1 MIINIIFIYTLL
13 NFLVLK
19 FNKGIVMRKTKFIAI
34 CLSVCVANSLFG
46 AEHKDNN
53 ETKLDGIVVSASEIL
68 KQNVSEGKFKEKLK
82 AKVVFLSVG
91 ELEKRKGKT
100 DKPGTLKASDLA
112 QILKQSGVNFHFE
125 FYKGQTHGSVI
136 PLNLKELLKYLKD

>member
-34 CLSVCVANSLFG
+34 CLSVCVANYLFA

-53 ETKLDGIVVSASEIL
+53 ETRLDGVVVSASGFSQEI
-68 KQNVSEGKFKEKLK
+68 KE
-82 AKVVFLSVG
+82 A
-91 ELEKRKGKT
+91 
-100 DKPGTLKASDLA
+100 PAS
-112 QILKQSGVNFHFE
+112 I
-125 FYKGQTHGSVI
+125 SVI
-136 PLNLKELLKYLKD
+136 KGDELTKDSFTSLH